1 MKTNLVAV
9 RLTDGQSMT
18 AFRIGGGN
26 TSRGIQRALDS
37 YRGRN
42 IPARFAP
49 APARQGGD
57 ARDLGTPGR
66 VEDGSSRRPADAP
79 AHASD

>member
-9 RLTDGQSMT
+9 RLTDAQSMT

-49 APARQGGD
+49 APARQGGNP
-57 ARDLGTPGR
+57 RDLGTPGR
-66 VEDGSSRRPADAP
+66 VEDGGACGPADAT